1 VKSLRTSR
9 FVLRPFCRDDKRAF
23 DFVDSYEWRK
33 FLFHAFPDRDQF
45 VENCVS
51 SEDGFDLVIEDNG
64 KVIGSVHLGLGAPS
78 FVGELACMITPDA
91 WGNGIALEVCKA
103 LLRHAFADTKLRKA
117 IAHCDSRNQA
127 SWKVLEKLGMTREG
141 TLRRQRMTL
150 DGELVDEYFYGIL
163 KEEWEG
169 AA

>member
-1 VKSLRTSR
+1 
-9 FVLRPFCRDDKRAF
+9 
-23 DFVDSYEWRK
+23 
-33 FLFHAFPDRDQF
+33 
-45 VENCVS
+45 
-51 SEDGFDLVIEDNG
+51 
-64 KVIGSVHLGLGAPS
+64 
-78 FVGELACMITPDA
+78 MITPKA

-103 LLRHAFADTKLRKA
+103 LLRHAFTDTKLRKV

-141 TLRRQRMTL
+141 TLRRQRMTV
-150 DGELVDEYFYGIL
+150 DGELVDEYCYGIL